1 MAALPKFQ
9 GQRVLITGAGSGL
22 GRALAEQFAGAGWKV
37 ACSDVRLD
45 AAQKTAADLAARG
58 AVALALA
65 LDVRA
70 EEGFTAAVSEVEK
83 TWGGIDVLINNAG
96 VATAGTVVD
105 SPLEQ
110 WRFVLDINL
119 LGCVRGARA
128 VIPLMKAQRAGRIV
142 NIASFAGIANPPAL
156 ASYNVSKA
164 AVLSLS
170 ETLRSE
176 LYGDGIGVTVA
187 APSFFKTDLLNSG
200 RGEIAD
206 DAHSTAPQ
214 MQRIVERL
222 MDKASVGA
230 ADVARDIFDAV
241 ENDRFLVIT
250 HAESRRLA
258 KIKRFAP
265 EFFFRKAL
273 KSTAAFLVNR
283 K

>member
-1 MAALPKFQ
+1 VPSLPSLKD
-9 GQRVLITGAGSGL
+9 QRVLITGAGSGL

-37 ACSDVRLD
+37 ACTDVRLD
-45 AAQKTAADLAARG
+45 AAQKTATDLAARG
-58 AVALALA
+58 ATALALA
-65 LDVRA
+65 LDVRS
-70 EEGFTAAVSEVEK
+70 EEGFTAVVAEVQQA
-83 TWGGIDVLINNAG
+83 WGGIDVLINNAG
-96 VATAGTVVD
+96 VATAGAVVD
-105 SPLEQ
+105 SPMEQ

-128 VIPLMKAQRAGRIV
+128 VIPLMKAQGAGRIV

-176 LYGDGIGVTVA
+176 LHGDGIGVHVA

-241 ENDRFLVIT
+241 QNDRFLVIT
-250 HAESRRLA
+250 HADARKQAR
-258 KIKRFAP
+258 IKRYAP
-265 EFFFRKAL
+265 EFFFRMAL
-273 KSTAAFLVNR
+273 KSTAAFLAKR
-283 K
+283 R

>member
-1 MAALPKFQ
+1 MPSLPKLK

-22 GRALAEQFAGAGWKV
+22 GRALAEQFASAGWKV

-45 AAQKTAADLAARG
+45 AAQKTATDLAARG
-58 AVALALA
+58 ATALALE
-65 LDVRA
+65 LDVRS
-70 EEGFTAAVSEVEK
+70 EEDFVRVVGEVEK
-83 TWGGIDVLINNAG
+83 AWGGIDVLINNAG

-176 LYGDGIGVTVA
+176 LHGDGIGVHVA

-206 DAHSTAPQ
+206 GAHSTAPQ

-222 MDKASVGA
+222 MDKARVSA

-241 ENDRFLVIT
+241 QNDRFLVIS
-250 HAESRRLA
+250 HADARKQA
-258 KIKRFAP
+258 KIKRYAP
-265 EFFFRKAL
+265 ELFFRMAL
-273 KSTAAFLVNR
+273 KSTAAFLAKQR
-283 K
+283 